1 MMSATA
7 IDAYPSAR
15 GPRYLIITALVLA
28 CDQITKLWAAATLK
42 DDRDIE
48 VIPGFFS
55 LSYTENTGIAFGML
69 SDGNVRWLLVAISAA
84 ATAVVIYYMMK
95 TPPANKLL
103 LWSLALLA
111 AGICGNLVDRVRMGS
126 VIDFILFYYR
136 SHHWPVF
143 NVADTAITIGAVLMA
158 LDLFLSPQP
167 EKAAAVERGD
177 SPIEDEL

>member
-1 MMSATA
+1 MSATA
-7 IDAYPSAR
+7 VDTYSGAGR
-15 GPRYLIITALVLA
+15 LKYLIITALVLA
-28 CDQITKLWAAATLK
+28 CDQLTKLWAAATLK

-55 LSYTENTGIAFGML
+55 FSYTENTGIAFGML
-69 SDGNVRWLLVAISAA
+69 SDGNVRWLLVAVSAV
-84 ATAVVIYYMMK
+84 ATAIVIYYMMK
-95 TPPANKLL
+95 TPAGNRLL

-136 SHHWPVF
+136 THHWPVF

-167 EKAAAVERGD
+167 EKSAAAERND

>member
-1 MMSATA
+1 MSATT
-7 IDAYPSAR
+7 IDTYSGAR
-15 GPRYLIITALVLA
+15 RLKYLIVTAVVLA

-42 DDRDIE
+42 DGRDIE

-69 SDGNVRWLLVAISAA
+69 SDGNVRWLLVVVSTA
-84 ATAVVIYYMMK
+84 ATAIVIYYMMK
-95 TPPANKLL
+95 TPPGNRLL

-136 SHHWPVF
+136 TNHWPVF
-143 NVADTAITIGAVLMA
+143 NIADTAITVGAVLMA
-158 LDLFLSPQP
+158 LDLFLSPQA